1 MRVLVL
7 DGNENQA
14 VAAVRSLAAAGHEV
28 HVAAETSW
36 SKAGWSRFARSQTR
50 YTAPQRDAGAFI
62 ADLVQAIA
70 RHPGTLVLPMTER
83 TTLPISAERQVLSA
97 AHARL
102 VLPDHVTVLRAFDK
116 SATTRLAESLG
127 IAVPQT
133 AVLCDGPNDESRA
146 LANRLAY
153 PVVLKAATS
162 EEIDRQQRVR
172 ATGAPVYARS
182 AEEFTAAY
190 SQISQRATRVLV
202 QEFVSGAGAGY
213 FALAAHGRVRAEFAH
228 RRIRDVR
235 PTGSGSAVRE
245 SAPLDARLAAAG
257 RQMLEALA
265 WHGPAMVEFRVRRD
279 GSPVF
284 LEVNGRFWTSLALA
298 IHAGVDFPRLVAE
311 LAEVGDVAPVASYR
325 TGVRCR
331 WFLGDARHLLGVMRG
346 RPRGYDGAFPSRLG
360 TLRDVLLPVP
370 GTKHDLWRWDDP
382 APELGDWLHFIF
394 RRVPKHLSRR

>member
-62 ADLVQAIA
+62 ADLLHSVAPN
-70 RHPGTLVLPMTER
+70 PGTLVLPMTER
-83 TTLPISAERQVLSA
+83 TTLPISAERQVLVA
-97 AHARL
+97 VHARL
-102 VLPDHVTVLRAFDK
+102 VLPDHATVLRAFDK

-146 LANRLAY
+146 LARRLEY
-153 PVVLKAATS
+153 PIVLKAATS
-162 EEIDRQQRVR
+162 EEVDQHRVR
-172 ATGAPVYARS
+172 ATGTPVYARS
-182 AEEFTAAY
+182 PDEFTAAY
-190 SQISQRATRVLV
+190 AQIAQRAARVLV
-202 QEFVSGAGAGY
+202 QEFVAGAGTGY

-245 SAPLDARLAAAG
+245 SAPLDARLAASG
-257 RQMLEALA
+257 RKMLEALA

-279 GSPVF
+279 GTPVF

-298 IHAGVDFPRLVAE
+298 VYAGVDFPRLVAE
-311 LAEVGDVAPVASYR
+311 LAEHGDVAPVTSYR
-325 TGVRCR
+325 SGVRCR

-346 RPRGYDGAFPSRLG
+346 RPSGYQGPFPSRFR

-370 GTKHDLWRWDDP
+370 GTRHDLWRWDDP
-382 APELGDWLHFIF
+382 APEVGDWLHFLF
-394 RRVPKHLSRR
+394 RRVPQRLSGT